1 MNQKRLVTIQDISC
15 FGKCS
20 ITAALPVISALGT
33 EAVVLPTAVLSTHT
47 GEFKNY
53 TFHPLYSEFGKITE
67 HWKSLEIKFDA
78 IYIGYIGS
86 TELIDAVNNFLDNF
100 SDNAVVFLDPAMAD
114 NGKFYSGL
122 DNDYAIKLRELCK
135 RADIISPN
143 MTEAMILSD
152 KNPEDYKSEINVKE
166 ILKNLSEITDNVI
179 ITGVHNNNNNNNLIS
194 TVGYEKFTD
203 EYTYADKPLRKGTFY
218 GSGDLFSSAFI
229 GMYINGAPF
238 SDAVKNASDFVNDCI
253 IKTLDEHDKYW
264 YGLKFEQSLGILTD
278 YYRQLRCSE

>member
-1 MNQKRLVTIQDISC
+1 MEQKRLVTIQDISC

-20 ITAALPVISALGT
+20 VTVALPVISALGT
-33 EAVVLPTAVLSTHT
+33 ETVVLPTAVLSTHT
-47 GEFKNY
+47 GEFENY
-53 TFHPLYSEFGKITE
+53 TFHPLYGEFGKITS
-67 HWKSLEIKFDA
+67 HWEELNIKFDA

-86 TELIDAVNNFLDNF
+86 KELIDAVNIFLDKF
-100 SDNAVVFLDPAMAD
+100 SENAIVFLDPAMAD

-122 DNDYAIKLRELCK
+122 DLSYAKKLRELCR

-152 KNPEDYKSEINVKE
+152 RDPLEYKSVRNTDE
-166 ILKNLSEITDNVI
+166 ILQDLSKITEKVI
-179 ITGVHNNNNNNNLIS
+179 ITGIHKENVIS
-194 TVGYEKFTD
+194 TIGYDNFTK
-203 EYTYADKPLRKGTFY
+203 EICSSDKPVRDGIFY

-238 SDAVKNASDFVNDCI
+238 SEAVHNASAFVNDCI
-253 IKTLDEHDKYW
+253 VNTLDDHEKYW

-278 YYRQLRCSE
+278 YYRKLKNGN

>member
-1 MNQKRLVTIQDISC
+1 MKQKRMVTIQDLSC

-47 GEFKNY
+47 GEFENY
-53 TFHPLYSEFGKITE
+53 TFHPLYNEFSKIIS
-67 HWKSLEIKFDA
+67 HWEELGIQFDA

-86 TELIDAVNNFLDNF
+86 EELVDAVNIFLDKF
-100 SDNAVVFLDPAMAD
+100 SENAVVFLDPAMAD
-114 NGKFYSGL
+114 NGKYYSGL
-122 DNDYAIKLRELCK
+122 DKSYAKKLYDLCK

-143 MTEAMILSD
+143 MTEAMILSGN
-152 KNPEDYKSEINVKE
+152 NPEEYKNADN
-166 ILKNLSEITDNVI
+166 LKDIMHSLAEITDNII
-179 ITGVHNNNNNNNLIS
+179 ITGVHRDNIIS
-194 TVGYEKFTD
+194 TIGYEKFSD
-203 EYTYADKPLRKGTFY
+203 SFTYADKPLRNGTFY

-253 IKTLDEHDKYW
+253 VNTLDEHDKYW
-264 YGLKFEQSLGILTD
+264 YGLKFEQSLGLLTD
-278 YYRQLRCSE
+278 YYRQLKGNK